1 MRWLTHFPL
10 YKPILGTTS
19 IAHTYKTQPMN
30 LRLINMA
37 VRNNRKSLCSDAIM
51 MTIQISCT
59 EMIYHFSGVPSPSI
73 PHTEQGCWGRSSADL
88 LWKLSPH
95 LGRVD
100 SDGLAPAQR
109 RPALW
114 VSSLLQEKQG
124 ADALKCGG
132 FQSLSDSFSR
142 WVMTCEIHRQ
152 RWHSP
157 VVFQRALYVNGCKF
171 WHFLWPGYNLL
182 SHFYILKY

>member
-1 MRWLTHFPL
+1 
-10 YKPILGTTS
+10 
-19 IAHTYKTQPMN
+19 
-30 LRLINMA
+30 MA
-37 VRNNRKSLCSDAIM
+37 VSNNRKPLCSDAIM

-132 FQSLSDSFSR
+132 FQSLSDSSSR
-142 WVMTCEIHRQ
+142 WVMTCEIHRAKMTQ
-152 RWHSP
+152 SCCVSTSSVCQW
-157 VVFQRALYVNGCKF
+157 LYVLAF
-171 WHFLWPGYNLL
+171 FVTWLQFVVPFLYSKALEL
-182 SHFYILKY
+182 H